1 MGANKPSSFE
11 IVTKLLLPALALAA
25 LILGQIKGSPPRF
38 QWALLGLTAVLV
50 VFGFLYAPVAEK
62 RRQWREQ
69 AHDIRASAYAL
80 PELRRLAR
88 TFAEFVDNG
97 RADTLH
103 YIVANDLCQHKPEL
117 LAQLSIPPLALF
129 NQPSVYFSQRA
140 SRHLAKAREL
150 QWTMM
155 EFHWLVG
162 SYCTFCVADVFNRFP
177 KDLEPAL
184 TPQVKGSLNEF
195 QQRFAAFL
203 SEYEAFVKNLEQTR
217 PAFQNLPRTFARPKP
232 LA

>member
-1 MGANKPSSFE
+1 MDSKSPSSFDF
-11 IVTKLLLPALALAA
+11 VTKLLLPALALAA
-25 LILGQIKGSPPRF
+25 LILGQIKGSPARF
-38 QWALLGLTAVLV
+38 QWAVLGLTAFLV
-50 VFGFLYAPVAEK
+50 VFGFLYTPFAEK

-69 AHDIRASAYAL
+69 ARDIQASAYAL

-88 TFAEFVDNG
+88 AFAEFVDNG

-103 YIVANDLCQHKPEL
+103 YLVTNELCQHKQEL
-117 LAQLSIPPLALF
+117 LAKLSIPPLALF
-129 NQPSVYFSQRA
+129 NQPSVYFSERA

-150 QWTMM
+150 QGTMM

-162 SYCTFCVADVFNRFP
+162 SYCTFCVVDVFNRFP

-203 SEYEAFVKNLEQTR
+203 NQYEAFAKNLEQTR

-232 LA
+232 L